1 MFGRPF
7 AQGTPTRLARFTPM
21 DLGLHT
27 PEYWEARAEE
37 ARTRSEDLKD
47 PAAKRSLLAIA
58 AIYEHM
64 ARRAARKEQ
73 DQFPV

>member
-1 MFGRPF
+1 ME
-7 AQGTPTRLARFTPM
+7 M
-21 DLGLHT
+21 GLHS

-58 AIYEHM
+58 AIYQHL
-64 ARRAARKEQ
+64 AQRAAKKEQ
-73 DQFPV
+73 AAHPA